1 MASAAAR
8 TAAERRGDLSAGDYV
23 GFVAGAFVTFSLV
36 PQTVR
41 VFKLKSAR
49 EISLVFTT
57 MLLAGIL
64 MWLAYGIYF
73 RLVPVILWNAIG
85 AILVATLMYA
95 KLKYGR
101 QDQ

>member
-1 MASAAAR
+1 M
-8 TAAERRGDLSAGDYV
+8 SAGDYV

-57 MLLAGIL
+57 MLLVGIL

-85 AILVATLMYA
+85 ATLVATLMYA